1 MKGGCI
7 LLVGSLLLLEKHV
20 KKLRKAVSHW
30 GLDGC
35 SMKSCMTGSSNC
47 LTLFINDNSD
57 EMAGPLFL
65 ISILMPLVD
74 RYVLSSHGN
83 VDMFG
88 V

>member
-7 LLVGSLLLLEKHV
+7 LLVGSLLEKYV
-20 KKLRKAVSHW
+20 KKLRKAVSHC

-35 SMKSCMTGSSNC
+35 LMTCCTTELSNC
-47 LTLFINDNSD
+47 LKYFIDDDSD

-65 ISILMPLVD
+65 ISFLMPLVD
-74 RYVLSSHGN
+74 RYVVSSYGN
-83 VDMFG
+83 ADMLG

>member
-7 LLVGSLLLLEKHV
+7 HLVGSLLEKYV
-20 KKLRKAVSHW
+20 KKLRKAVSHC

-35 SMKSCMTGSSNC
+35 SIKSCTTGLSNC
-47 LTLFINDNSD
+47 LKYFIKDNSD

-65 ISILMPLVD
+65 ISFSMPLVD
-74 RYVLSSHGN
+74 RYVVSSHGDA
-83 VDMFG
+83 DMFG